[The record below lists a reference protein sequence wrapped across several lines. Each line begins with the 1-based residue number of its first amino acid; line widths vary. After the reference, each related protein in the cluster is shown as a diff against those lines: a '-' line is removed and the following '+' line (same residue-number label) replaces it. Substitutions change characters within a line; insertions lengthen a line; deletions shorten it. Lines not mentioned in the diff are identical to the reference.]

1 MTKTMSNSVH
11 FVKIRLIDYGIFR
24 GANTIEFKQ
33 HQTLICGKG
42 GTGKT
47 TIANVLA
54 HLGPVP
60 GVDPYILADPLKMS
74 VEVETTG
81 NRDLIKQYA
90 DIIFLGCNLGCKNN
104 LIDNQEAIFES
115 IGSNQHREEIKDEAR
130 SIFHALLSEKPWKIK
145 IDDDLNYNIMAA
157 GEKLCLGYAFAFAAR
172 KALNLDIP
180 FVFDSP
186 YGMLDTWLRDGVC
199 AFLKK
204 QSCQQIMLGRENEFG
219 KEDKAHFTLNY
230 TNNFSQVIK
239 NMI

>member
-1 MTKTMSNSVH
+1 MTKTRFNSVR
-11 FVKIRLIDYGIFR
+11 FMQIRLRDYGIFR

-47 TIANVLA
+47 TIANALA
-54 HLGPVP
+54 HLGPAP
-60 GVDPYILADPLKMS
+60 GVNPYILADPLKMS

-81 NRDLIKQYA
+81 NRVLINKYTS
-90 DIIFLGCNLGCKNN
+90 IIFLGCNNN
-104 LIDNQEAIFES
+104 LTDNQEAIFES
-115 IGSNQHREEIKDEAR
+115 IGGNQHREEIKDEAR
-130 SIFHALLSEKPWKIK
+130 SIFRALLSEKPWKIK

-172 KALNLDIP
+172 KVLNLDIP

-204 QSCQQIMLGRENEFG
+204 KSWQQIMLGRENEFG

-230 TNNFSQVIK
+230 TNNSSQIIK
-239 NMI
+239 NMV